1 MWKILPDTHEALS
14 RLEWRLWLVAAV
26 VTILG
31 LLLGVV
37 AREVGRQKAS
47 ILQRRLDDAVRQ
59 RDEKAAALERK
70 TGELEVRQ
78 ATQAPRRLTPAQH
91 TELIELLRAK
101 PAHAAR
107 VMVAAVPGDAE
118 TAHFAIDLLI
128 ALREGGWDAYVYQ
141 APLSNIGVGI
151 TMTFSSDPDKAIG
164 GPLLLAALNKVG
176 VPAEGGQTEGSEPGV
191 IRLSVGPK
199 PD

>member
-26 VTILG
+26 VTLVG
-31 LLLGVV
+31 LLLGVA

-47 ILQRRLDDAVRQ
+47 NLQRCLDDAVRQ

-91 TELIELLRAK
+91 TEFIELLSPK

-128 ALREGGWDAYVYQ
+128 ALREAGWDAYVYQ
-141 APLSNIGVGI
+141 APLPNIGVGI
-151 TMTFSSDPDKAIG
+151 TMTFNSDPEKAIG

-176 VPAEGGQTEGSEPGV
+176 VPAEGGQTEGSEPGT